1 MLSHVFFVSS
11 AGWESVGGEEWQCI
25 ASEPNPSARSS
36 PASPCP
42 VRMHRENGVLSP
54 ERPQEM
60 RELNRFFLSNMTAQ
74 AAKAL
79 QCDALCIC
87 ERRIMLDSRVDSSL
101 RVHKLAIS

>member
-1 MLSHVFFVSS
+1 M
-11 AGWESVGGEEWQCI
+11 GERGGEERKCA
-25 ASEPNPSARSS
+25 ASELNASARSA

-42 VRMHRENGVLSP
+42 ARMHRENGVSSP
-54 ERPQEM
+54 ERPQEV
-60 RELNRFFLSNMTAQ
+60 REPNCFFLSNMAAY

-101 RVHKLAIS
+101 RVRKLAIS